1 MTPEASPV
9 TAPAQ
14 EVPKLA
20 DISSK
25 LAARLVVEPMSME
38 AGTTARIPSDPP
50 PKAADTAGP
59 VELAPTVAVQISPM
73 AAKAASE
80 APEPMTKAAVPDIA
94 AQMCPSEATPAPD
107 APLMPVLMDFEKVL
121 RQVHGLTLADLPNNE
136 EELNLVLVE
145 MGVQSALGRVKLR
158 KLIRNANTCE

>member
-1 MTPEASPV
+1 
-9 TAPAQ
+9 
-14 EVPKLA
+14 VPKLA